1 MMQDVFVKPG
11 SPERPDSGEDTARR
25 RSTGASYQGGN
36 KASRQQH
43 HDHTSPKAVAKKEKK
58 KKEKANH
65 RSKETKEKQMW
76 VRDMSI
82 TGSEMP
88 SKAIN
93 SV

>member
-36 KASRQQH
+36 TASRQQQQH
-43 HDHTSPKAVAKKEKK
+43 RASANAVAREKRQITGLKE
-58 KKEKANH
+58 
-65 RSKETKEKQMW
+65 RKEKQMW
-76 VRDMSI
+76 VREMSI
-82 TGSEMP
+82 TGLEMHSE
-88 SKAIN
+88 AIN